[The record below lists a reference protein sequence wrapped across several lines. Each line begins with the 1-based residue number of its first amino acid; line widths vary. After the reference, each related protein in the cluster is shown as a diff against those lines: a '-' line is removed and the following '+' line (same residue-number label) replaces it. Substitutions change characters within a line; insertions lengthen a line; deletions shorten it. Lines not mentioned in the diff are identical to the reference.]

1 MPTLFVATAGGH
13 LAQLVEIAKRLP
25 NDGDDIEVWASND
38 HAQSR
43 SLFADKTNALFVPE
57 VRERDLLNTFRSVP
71 VAHRLHREHH
81 FTRVVSTGSAIAVG
95 YLPYLAMRGV
105 KAHYIESS
113 TRLAGPSITGR
124 ILQRVPG
131 INLYTQYERTAHG
144 RWSYAGWV
152 FDRFVA
158 TRLSD
163 TPVIKRA
170 VVTVGTADQWPFRR
184 MLDALAPILRAGGI
198 LEQKQGS
205 AVETLWQTGGSP
217 TDGLDIEARP
227 WVPAAEIDAA
237 IADADVVITH
247 AGTGSANSTLTAGRM
262 PLLVPRD
269 ADRGEIGD
277 NHQQLF
283 AMELSKHGIAMVR
296 EPEELTVDD
305 LLEAASYRVETA
317 ANLTPFELRR

>member
-13 LAQLVEIAKRLP
+13 LSQLTEIAKRLP
-25 NDGDDIEVWASND
+25 NDGDDIQIWASND

-43 SLFADKTNALFVPE
+43 SLFKDKNAVFVPE
-57 VRERDLLNTFRSVP
+57 VNERDVLGALRCIP
-71 VAHRLHREHH
+71 VAHRLHKEHH

-95 YLPYLAMRGV
+95 YLPYLSLRGV
-105 KAHYIESS
+105 RAHYIESS

-124 ILQRVPG
+124 ILLRVPR
-131 INLYTQYERTAHG
+131 INMYTQYERLAHG
-144 RWSYAGWV
+144 KWHYPGWV

-158 TRLSD
+158 TKHD
-163 TPVIKRA
+163 PPIIKRA
-170 VVTVGTADQWPFRR
+170 VVTVGTTNDYSFRR
-184 MLDALAPILRAGGI
+184 MLDALAPILRPGGI
-198 LEQKQGS
+198 LEEKQQ
-205 AVETLWQTGGSP
+205 APVETLWQTGCSP
-217 TDGLDIEARP
+217 VDGLDIEAQP
-227 WVPAAEIDAA
+227 WVPSADLDAA
-237 IADADVVITH
+237 IAEADVIITH

-283 AMELSKHGIAMVR
+283 AMELSNHGIAMVR

-305 LLEAASYRVETA
+305 LLEAAAYRVETA
-317 ANLTPFELRR
+317 ANPAPFNLV